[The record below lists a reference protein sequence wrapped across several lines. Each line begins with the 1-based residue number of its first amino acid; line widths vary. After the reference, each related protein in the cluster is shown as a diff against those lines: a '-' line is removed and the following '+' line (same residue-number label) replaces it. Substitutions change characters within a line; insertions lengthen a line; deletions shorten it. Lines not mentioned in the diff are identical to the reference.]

1 MHMQAE
7 GFQKRSRKVRRKMYW
22 RNKKWTAILVCM
34 VLLVIFVLL
43 LGICTLRLSCL
54 CRACRECCW
63 SVSLTLCLSV
73 RYVCCNALDANVSAL
88 QVVCFPLRSVR
99 TLGGVGEPVCF
110 VIMVVV
116 VVGTQKEGVSGVS
129 VECR

>member
-88 QVVCFPLRSVR
+88 QVVCFFPAICS
-99 TLGGVGEPVCF
+99 TLGGAGRENVLAL
-110 VIMVVV
+110 
-116 VVGTQKEGVSGVS
+116 
-129 VECR
+129 